1 MTQYSKR
8 YQLKDKAKDMLR
20 GRYRPAIYLCV
31 LSALISMGARLFV
44 DDCIQPLLPTASS
57 FSDGFTPSDLL
68 PSFFLSSAAS
78 FLLTALLGIFKLG
91 TALFFLNMACGQPC
105 SPRDLFYGFRQE
117 QAAKAA
123 TISTI
128 QTLVELAGILAFRFF
143 LNCYYLTGSMDW
155 LLTSVIALAVGSCI
169 VIPLSLSLELSF
181 YLMLDFPDRS
191 AKELMISS
199 IRIMNGNKKRL
210 FFLKLSFLPLL
221 LLGVC
226 SFYIGFLWIT
236 PYMQMTFVHFF
247 LDTMNH
253 QK

>member
-20 GRYRPAIYLCV
+20 GQYRPAIYLCV

-44 DDCIQPLLPTASS
+44 DDCIQPLLPNASS

-78 FLLTALLGIFKLG
+78 FLLTTLLGIFKLG
-91 TALFFLNMACGQPC
+91 TALFFLNVACGQPH
-105 SPRDLFYGFRQE
+105 SPGNLFYGFRQE

-123 TISTI
+123 TISAI

-155 LLTSVIALAVGSCI
+155 LLASVTALAVGSCI

-181 YLMLDFPDRS
+181 YLMLDFPDKS

-199 IRIMNGNKKRL
+199 IRIMNGHKKRL
-210 FFLKLSFLPLL
+210 LFLKLSFLPLM

-247 LDTMNH
+247 LDTMNP